1 MSVVTTAL
9 ARLADLKPAA
19 HVGSVT
25 KVSPGSVVAD
35 GPNASVGDLCMIGGR
50 GGSKATVCEVVA
62 VARDA
67 VTLMPLETGSPI
79 APGDRVA
86 LSGSYR
92 TAPVGSAFG
101 GRAVDALGQ
110 PIDGGAP
117 IIADAHMPLA
127 GQPLA
132 PMARQQPG
140 PKLPT
145 GLACIDILAPIAR
158 GQRIG
163 VFAAAGVGKTTL
175 VRRLAADLAC
185 DRCILCL
192 VGERGKEVEMIWRD
206 ISARPD
212 AARFCVV
219 ASTSDQSASMRVR
232 AVWQALCLAE
242 YWRDQGQHVVLA
254 VDSVTRFAYALRE
267 IGLQAGEP
275 PTARAFTPNVFA
287 ALPVLVERCGAA
299 RAGGAITGVLSVL
312 CETDDA
318 DDPIAEAM
326 KSLLDGHIMLSR
338 RLAAQGQWPAMDPLR
353 SISREAHR
361 IQESG
366 LANAAAT
373 IVRLLAAY
381 DEAQVM
387 VESGVYRTGSNL
399 DLDQAIRQRPSLLR
413 LLAMGSNRPVAPA
426 VMMDALGEL
435 GLTQARS
442 EEGVR

>member
-1 MSVVTTAL
+1 MSAVTTAL
-9 ARLADLKPAA
+9 ARLADIQPAR

-25 KVSPGSVVAD
+25 RVSTGSVVAD

-50 GGSKATVCEVVA
+50 HGSKATICEVVA

-67 VTLMPLETGSPI
+67 VTLMPLEAGSPV
-79 APGDRVA
+79 APGDRVV

-92 TAPVGSAFG
+92 TAPVGVAFG
-101 GRAVDALGQ
+101 GRAIDALGQ
-110 PIDGGAP
+110 PIDGGGP
-117 IIADAHMPLA
+117 IKADTCMPLA
-127 GQPLA
+127 GSPLA

-140 PKLPT
+140 PKLQT

-163 VFAAAGVGKTTL
+163 VFAAAGVGKTTM
-175 VRRLAADLAC
+175 VRRLASDMAC

-192 VGERGKEVEMIWRD
+192 VGERGKEVEMIWRE
-206 ISARPD
+206 ISSRPD
-212 AARFCVV
+212 AARFSIV

-242 YWRDQGQHVVLA
+242 YWRDRGQHVVLA

-299 RAGGAITGVLSVL
+299 RAGGAITAVLSVL

-353 SISREAHR
+353 SISRDAHL
-361 IQESG
+361 IQEPK
-366 LANAAAT
+366 LAQTAAT

-399 DLDQAIRQRPSLLR
+399 DLDQAIRQRPAFLR
-413 LLAMGSNRPVAPA
+413 LLAMGSSLPVAPA
-426 VMMDALGEL
+426 VIMDALDEL
-435 GLTQARS
+435 GPSVAKS
-442 EEGVR
+442 EEGVQ